1 VIVPDEPIVAGY
13 GVSVKDEKM
22 NLMHSITVRVN
33 GIVKVINRM
42 E

>member
-1 VIVPDEPIVAGY
+1 
-13 GVSVKDEKM
+13 VSVKDEKM

-42 E
+42 EWDYYLFIFL